1 MLKLVIAIAVMAIA
15 TMLTRFFPFILF
27 SKRKPPKWLLSGA
40 KLIPG
45 AVMMVL
51 VVTSLPH
58 SLNFSKTETWIP
70 FAGVACVAVLHLFF
84 KHPMISIFGG
94 TAFYIMLLN
103 FFG

>member
-1 MLKLVIAIAVMAIA
+1 MLRIIIAIAVMTAA
-15 TMLTRFFPFILF
+15 TMLTRFFPFIIF
-27 SKRKPPKWLLSGA
+27 SKKEPPKWMLSGA

-58 SLNFSKTETWIP
+58 NLAIRIPETWIP
-70 FAGVACVAVLHLFF
+70 FAGVASVTILHLIF
-84 KHPMISIFGG
+84 KHPLVSIFGG
-94 TAFYIMLLN
+94 TTIYMLLLN